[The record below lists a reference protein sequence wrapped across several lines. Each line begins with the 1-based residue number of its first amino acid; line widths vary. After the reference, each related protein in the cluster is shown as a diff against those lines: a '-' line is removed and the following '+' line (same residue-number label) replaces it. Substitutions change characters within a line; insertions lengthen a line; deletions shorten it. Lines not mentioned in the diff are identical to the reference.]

1 MNSEDKWLKDLNP
14 EQREAAKHNEGP
26 LLILAGA
33 GSGKTTVLVART
45 GRLIDEKVAKA
56 ERICVLTFT
65 NKAAFELKSRV
76 VKKIGPQAKKVWT
89 GTFHGFGLQFLKE
102 FWKEAELPK
111 RFGVIDASDS
121 MAVLKDLMRDHS
133 AYEKERF
140 SMERLMAKIST
151 LRQTGRESSLDDTI
165 ESSMALVL
173 APKYIRK
180 LKHLGVVD
188 FEELLLRPLRLM
200 KENEAI
206 HEKMRSRY
214 DFLMVDEFQDTNN
227 TQMKLIDELT
237 SAHRNIAV
245 VGDDDQSI
253 YGWRG
258 AEIQNILGFPKRF
271 ENCVTI
277 RLERNYRSSGRIIE
291 LANGVI
297 SNNDQ
302 RHEKIL
308 RPGLANEGEKPEV
321 FVFENEND
329 EVEQVVSELMEF
341 SKKGYS
347 FRDIAILYRSNSQ
360 GGLLEGGLRR
370 ANIPY
375 KITGGTALFDRKEV
389 KDVLALIRSSLF
401 PTEVSFR
408 RIINTPPRGVGEK
421 TLEAIE
427 SLPSDLDFYRKS
439 KEWVK
444 ENSEEKAAKNI
455 QELFEFLQN
464 LKHQLVKNPK
474 SAEDVLLEELDRLGY
489 RKFVFQNYREA
500 QVAEKRWF
508 GVMILGRI
516 LDGMFGRH
524 GRSYETLDKFIDAM
538 ELRDPVEQEGDTP
551 ANEVQMMTLHAC
563 KGLEFPLVFLVGV
576 EEELLP
582 HSKLGQDVSEER
594 RLFYVGVTRAK
605 KHLILTRVRARKRH
619 GKLMPVSPSRFLVE
633 LDPALYEEL
642 NGGRPLAQG
651 QRESMMADLY
661 KKLNA
666 QIKANEAEGV

>member
-1 MNSEDKWLKDLNP
+1 
-14 EQREAAKHNEGP
+14 
-26 LLILAGA
+26 
-33 GSGKTTVLVART
+33 
-45 GRLIDEKVAKA
+45 
-56 ERICVLTFT
+56 
-65 NKAAFELKSRV
+65 
-76 VKKIGPQAKKVWT
+76 
-89 GTFHGFGLQFLKE
+89 
-102 FWKEAELPK
+102 
-111 RFGVIDASDS
+111 
-121 MAVLKDLMRDHS
+121 
-133 AYEKERF
+133 
-140 SMERLMAKIST
+140 
-151 LRQTGRESSLDDTI
+151 
-165 ESSMALVL
+165 
-173 APKYIRK
+173 
-180 LKHLGVVD
+180 
-188 FEELLLRPLRLM
+188 
-200 KENEAI
+200 
-206 HEKMRSRY
+206 
-214 DFLMVDEFQDTNN
+214 
-227 TQMKLIDELT
+227 
-237 SAHRNIAV
+237 
-245 VGDDDQSI
+245 
-253 YGWRG
+253 
-258 AEIQNILGFPKRF
+258 
-271 ENCVTI
+271 
-277 RLERNYRSSGRIIE
+277 
-291 LANGVI
+291 
-297 SNNDQ
+297 
-302 RHEKIL
+302 
-308 RPGLANEGEKPEV
+308 
-321 FVFENEND
+321 
-329 EVEQVVSELMEF
+329 
-341 SKKGYS
+341 
-347 FRDIAILYRSNSQ
+347 
-360 GGLLEGGLRR
+360 
-370 ANIPY
+370 
-375 KITGGTALFDRKEV
+375 
-389 KDVLALIRSSLF
+389 
-401 PTEVSFR
+401 R
-408 RIINTPPRGVGEK
+408 RIINTPPRGGGEK